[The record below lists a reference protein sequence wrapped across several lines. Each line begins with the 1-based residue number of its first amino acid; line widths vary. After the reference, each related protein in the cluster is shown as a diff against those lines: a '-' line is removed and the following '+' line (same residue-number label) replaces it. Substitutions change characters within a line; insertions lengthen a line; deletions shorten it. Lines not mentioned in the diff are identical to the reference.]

1 MGAVDPES
9 FDTLHSFSNAFEMPF
24 VTPWF
29 PEKNFGNIS
38 FKLDQSLVKYAD
50 GDIRL
55 TLTLF
60 PDSEDPVQNFAVQ
73 MTPQYHNAIVD
84 LIHHYDW
91 RSVIYI
97 FSSSEGLYRLQQIYE
112 NIPKVRSYILFY
124 DYYFTR
130 AFEWFQS
137 HLQAS
142 GSALNL
148 QNKAKGSDILF
159 NTPSYSKGYVVLLY
173 GHFYIYIAK
182 MSTLI
187 KSRS

>member
-1 MGAVDPES
+1 M
-9 FDTLHSFSNAFEMPF
+9 LN
-24 VTPWF
+24 
-29 PEKNFGNIS
+29 
-38 FKLDQSLVKYAD
+38 AD

-55 TLTLF
+55 SLTLF

-112 NIPKVRSYILFY
+112 NIPKVRSNILFY

-130 AFEWFQS
+130 ASEWFQS

-148 QNKAKGSDILF
+148 
-159 NTPSYSKGYVVLLY
+159 
-173 GHFYIYIAK
+173 
-182 MSTLI
+182 
-187 KSRS
+187 